1 MSNIDCSDMMQKLV
15 LLEEVQQGNLTNI
28 ARLAE
33 FNPAQRLPTLNE
45 RSAYY
50 AGLAYLQLNDL
61 NSVQIMLNRM
71 TDLNNWER
79 YDLLQQLGAKQGDYQ
94 AAFAASQKYHALR
107 AQKDADAR
115 KLMLASYQPRLALA
129 QEDTKAAEQARQAE
143 QLAAAEQKADARLQ
157 LMFTFLGAG
166 LLVTLILTLYLY
178 RSRQLQQ
185 RLQLLSDTDPLTGLL
200 NRRAFLRQT
209 EQLKQLA
216 QRQQFPL
223 SIAVLDLDFFK
234 KINDQHCHQVGD
246 AVLRAFADAAT
257 ATLRQTDV
265 IGRFDCEEF
274 ILATTKQDTNAFAA
288 LLQRLQQCLRKSV
301 YQVKVLA
308 LASAF
313 LLALPTSGC
322 YYQQCKILL
331 RCKTLSRRSDRP
343 TSSSIAPKEMV
354 GSRFALKICV
364 CS

>member
-129 QEDTKAAEQARQAE
+129 QEDTKAAEQAR
-143 QLAAAEQKADARLQ
+143 
-157 LMFTFLGAG
+157 
-166 LLVTLILTLYLY
+166 
-178 RSRQLQQ
+178 
-185 RLQLLSDTDPLTGLL
+185 
-200 NRRAFLRQT
+200 
-209 EQLKQLA
+209 
-216 QRQQFPL
+216 
-223 SIAVLDLDFFK
+223 
-234 KINDQHCHQVGD
+234 
-246 AVLRAFADAAT
+246 
-257 ATLRQTDV
+257 
-265 IGRFDCEEF
+265 
-274 ILATTKQDTNAFAA
+274 
-288 LLQRLQQCLRKSV
+288 
-301 YQVKVLA
+301 
-308 LASAF
+308 
-313 LLALPTSGC
+313 
-322 YYQQCKILL
+322 
-331 RCKTLSRRSDRP
+331 
-343 TSSSIAPKEMV
+343 
-354 GSRFALKICV
+354 
-364 CS
+364 